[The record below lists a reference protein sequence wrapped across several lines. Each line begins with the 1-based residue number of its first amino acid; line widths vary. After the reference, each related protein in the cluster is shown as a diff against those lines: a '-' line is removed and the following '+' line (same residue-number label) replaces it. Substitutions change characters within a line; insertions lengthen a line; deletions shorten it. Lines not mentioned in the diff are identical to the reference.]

1 MNRFLDEVK
10 VLMLENGYS
19 IEDIKKVVDS
29 FNHFFEYISRNKL
42 ENEFMGVIGSFR
54 TNVLRRIGRKPASNI
69 ASVAEFNGTSPAS
82 TFIKSCIEKKVQ
94 DILNGFLR
102 SSEVYYNMACNSE
115 GIDVTRILAQLS
127 LDNLDRDTSVELT
140 APNTIIS
147 FSTELSLK
155 TLYSIKNY
163 DTIVRNIYSEVTR
176 YENGSYP
183 NEELLNNRLGLI
195 EIVSGDWKNIGISN
209 SAQNTMNNV
218 RDSYS
223 TLDRPVNL
231 PEDDRFGNVKVN
243 GHTLYKVFD
252 NLPEEIR
259 NMIKYQIVTAFARG
273 DKKSLDEKVVSAIDY
288 FLMSTEID
296 TTLGNMDPTKQMVIN
311 SNNFDRMRYL
321 IDQLGSEE
329 LLFSMSFATS
339 SYIVARSEVDGRS
352 FSTIKDCDYSNKGI
366 QYTEALDKLIS
377 SSSDKKYLL
386 DYIVNNRQ
394 LLGVVKTLSPKDLY
408 VLIDMFNLDEINWM
422 KDSCN
427 VEDSC
432 SFREMLHYCVFFK
445 RHLNDYEFRYTGDKY
460 KNINKLFYTIKSTNN
475 LAMLGSQIS
484 QWFAEINVYTL
495 SQEEFEA
502 LRIFDNE
509 FIFNSLSYSDRIL
522 YKKCSDIGVPF
533 KIYYTSSVYTTVI
546 NKYMNSYDFS
556 PEDFDNQIRYRIN
569 RGYNKV
575 ILVNDEKLNNLEAN
589 TEVYDML
596 IQEFGGVENI
606 PNFLISLPI
615 GDIRLII
622 DFCKSNNQSLK
633 EWSTQLMVTPCFFC
647 RSMFII
653 NKIKSSYEKVRV
665 RFAQSTN
672 QSILEMMEEMFA
684 KKRSELSEV
693 DSLFVKSNNGR
704 VVVKDMDSYL
714 RTIYQDASRA
724 FDFEYEKRTDN
735 EIMNLLL
742 DNGFDYLTA
751 SYLQKNSS
759 EETIRNL
766 ISYVKTNTIPFE
778 ILTLLGSNRL
788 TMDEL
793 VEKNQ
798 FFLSNGCRLEDV
810 PIYYYT
816 SSSIKLDTF
825 EKLFTILR
833 SIYDKTNIPLILL
846 TNEVD
851 KVQLLINKLKAFSV
865 NIYDFISYLDNTSV
879 LVLDNIDRYIYIYQ
893 QLKSIPASSKMELK
907 SFDVI
912 VSDYEDMRKVIGDT
926 SDNNLLLK
934 CSLYSSYN
942 DFIFMKSICE
952 FNNKE
957 FFVELLYF
965 DKEYI
970 KNYFELAYTCILSY
984 RMTRREFEVQDA
996 YNFMDSSGWNREHK
1010 EELDK
1015 KSRKVA

>member
-1 MNRFLDEVK
+1 MNRLLDEVK
-10 VLMLENGYS
+10 VLMLESGYS

-42 ENEFMGVIGSFR
+42 ENEFIEVIGSFR

-82 TFIKSCIEKKVQ
+82 TFIKSCVEKKVQ

-163 DTIVRNIYSEVTR
+163 DAIVRNIYSEVTK

-195 EIVSGDWKNIGISN
+195 EKVSGDWPGIGISN
-209 SAQNTMNNV
+209 SAQNTINNV

-231 PEDDRFGNVKVN
+231 PDDDRFGNVKVN

-252 NLPEEIR
+252 NLPEEYR
-259 NMIKYQIVTAFARG
+259 TMIKYQIVTAFARG

-339 SYIVARSEVDGRS
+339 SYIVARNEVDGRR
-352 FSTIKDCDYSNKGI
+352 FSTIKNGDYSSKGI
-366 QYTEALDKLIS
+366 QYTEALDNLIS
-377 SSSDKKYLL
+377 SSPDKKYLL
-386 DYIVNNRQ
+386 DYIVNNNQ

-408 VLIDMFNLDEINWM
+408 VLIDMFNLDELNWM
-422 KDSCN
+422 KNSCN

-484 QWFAEINVYTL
+484 QWFAEINVYNL

-653 NKIKSSYEKVRV
+653 NKIKSSYENVRV
-665 RFAQSTN
+665 RFAQPIN
-672 QSILEMMEEMFA
+672 QSTLEMMEEMFA

-693 DSLFVKSNNGR
+693 DSPFIKSNNGR

-751 SYLQKNSS
+751 SYLQKNAS

-766 ISYVKTNTIPFE
+766 ISYGKTNTIPCE

-788 TMDEL
+788 TLDEL

-833 SIYDKTNIPLILL
+833 GIYDKTNIPLILL

-851 KVQLLINKLKAFSV
+851 KVQLLINKLRAFSV

-893 QLKSIPASSKMELK
+893 QLKSIPANSKMELK
-907 SFDVI
+907 PFDVI
-912 VSDYEDMRKVIGDT
+912 VADYEDMRKMIGDT
-926 SDNNLLLK
+926 SDNSLLLK

-942 DFIFMKSICE
+942 DFIFMKSMCE

>member
-1 MNRFLDEVK
+1 MNRLLDEVK
-10 VLMLENGYS
+10 VLMLESGYS

-42 ENEFMGVIGSFR
+42 ENEFIEVIGSFR

-82 TFIKSCIEKKVQ
+82 TFIKSCVEKKVQ

-163 DTIVRNIYSEVTR
+163 DAIVRNIYSEVTR

-195 EIVSGDWKNIGISN
+195 EKVSGDWPVIGISN
-209 SAQNTMNNV
+209 SAQNTINNV

-231 PEDDRFGNVKVN
+231 PDDDRFGNVKVN

-252 NLPEEIR
+252 NLPEEYR
-259 NMIKYQIVTAFARG
+259 TMIKYQIVTAFARG

-288 FLMSTEID
+288 FLMSTELD

-339 SYIVARSEVDGRS
+339 SYIVARNEVDGRS
-352 FSTIKDCDYSNKGI
+352 FSTIKNGDYSSKGI

-377 SSSDKKYLL
+377 SSPDKKYLL
-386 DYIVNNRQ
+386 DYIVNNNQ
-394 LLGVVKTLSPKDLY
+394 LLGVVKTLSSKDLY
-408 VLIDMFNLDEINWM
+408 VLIDMFNLDELNWM
-422 KDSCN
+422 KNSCN

-522 YKKCSDIGVPF
+522 YKKCSDIV
-533 KIYYTSSVYTTVI
+533 V
-546 NKYMNSYDFS
+546 
-556 PEDFDNQIRYRIN
+556 
-569 RGYNKV
+569 
-575 ILVNDEKLNNLEAN
+575 
-589 TEVYDML
+589 
-596 IQEFGGVENI
+596 
-606 PNFLISLPI
+606 
-615 GDIRLII
+615 
-622 DFCKSNNQSLK
+622 
-633 EWSTQLMVTPCFFC
+633 
-647 RSMFII
+647 FI
-653 NKIKSSYEKVRV
+653 
-665 RFAQSTN
+665 
-672 QSILEMMEEMFA
+672 
-684 KKRSELSEV
+684 
-693 DSLFVKSNNGR
+693 
-704 VVVKDMDSYL
+704 
-714 RTIYQDASRA
+714 
-724 FDFEYEKRTDN
+724 
-735 EIMNLLL
+735 
-742 DNGFDYLTA
+742 
-751 SYLQKNSS
+751 
-759 EETIRNL
+759 
-766 ISYVKTNTIPFE
+766 
-778 ILTLLGSNRL
+778 
-788 TMDEL
+788 
-793 VEKNQ
+793 
-798 FFLSNGCRLEDV
+798 
-810 PIYYYT
+810 
-816 SSSIKLDTF
+816 
-825 EKLFTILR
+825 
-833 SIYDKTNIPLILL
+833 
-846 TNEVD
+846 
-851 KVQLLINKLKAFSV
+851 QLL
-865 NIYDFISYLDNTSV
+865 
-879 LVLDNIDRYIYIYQ
+879 
-893 QLKSIPASSKMELK
+893 
-907 SFDVI
+907 
-912 VSDYEDMRKVIGDT
+912 
-926 SDNNLLLK
+926 
-934 CSLYSSYN
+934 
-942 DFIFMKSICE
+942 
-952 FNNKE
+952 
-957 FFVELLYF
+957 
-965 DKEYI
+965 
-970 KNYFELAYTCILSY
+970 
-984 RMTRREFEVQDA
+984 
-996 YNFMDSSGWNREHK
+996 
-1010 EELDK
+1010 
-1015 KSRKVA
+1015 